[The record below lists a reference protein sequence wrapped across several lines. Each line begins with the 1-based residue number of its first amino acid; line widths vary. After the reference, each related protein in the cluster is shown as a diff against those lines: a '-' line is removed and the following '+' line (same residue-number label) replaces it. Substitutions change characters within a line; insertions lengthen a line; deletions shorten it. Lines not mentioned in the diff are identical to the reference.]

1 MRYVTSWKYNLGD
14 LKKHK
19 KGFATLRAA
28 RRKYDEHVTERN
40 ALVMIDGTNEVDN
53 GRLMTYVRG
62 VDDYR
67 GELLRLAAEI
77 LQELVT
83 CRDVDAG
90 ILQEM
95 AADVEAREP
104 RARGL
109 ADAVGRVRGVLEQL
123 DK

>member
-14 LKKHK
+14 LKTHK

-40 ALVMIDGTNEVDN
+40 ALVMIDGMNEIDN

-62 VDDYR
+62 VDDYK
-67 GELLRLAAEI
+67 GALSRLAAEI

-83 CRDVDAG
+83 CRDVDADT
-90 ILQEM
+90 LKKM
-95 AADVEAREP
+95 AADLEAREP
-104 RARGL
+104 RAKGL

-123 DK
+123 NE